1 MANSKLLWI
10 DDEIEMLRAPIL
22 FLEQKGYQVVK
33 ASNGSDAIDLCRE
46 EHFDLI
52 LLDENMPGLT
62 GLQTL
67 QMIKE
72 VQPEVPVVMVTKSEE

>member
-33 ASNGSDAIDLCRE
+33 ASNGSDAIDLNRE
-46 EHFDLI
+46 EHCDLI
-52 LLDENMPGLT
+52 LLDERLHALPRILT
-62 GLQTL
+62 LH
-67 QMIKE
+67 MNKE
-72 VQPEVPVVMVTKSEE
+72 